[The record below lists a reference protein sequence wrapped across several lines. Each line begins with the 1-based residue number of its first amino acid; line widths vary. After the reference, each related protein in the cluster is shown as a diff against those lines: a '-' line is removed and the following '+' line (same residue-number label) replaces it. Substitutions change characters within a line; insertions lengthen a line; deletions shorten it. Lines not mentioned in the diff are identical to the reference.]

1 MYNTMPKCPEFKIDL
16 FKSELIKFQRESGF
30 SLDDFNKIVE
40 YISIKYNS
48 TDSTLVPKNIFN
60 NLALAFNEWY
70 YKFQKYSFGVSR
82 EYHADILEQWHKMFV
97 ENLVNQVYT
106 SLCNTIINTHF

>member
-1 MYNTMPKCPEFKIDL
+1 MFNTMPECPEFKMDL
-16 FKSELIKFQRESGF
+16 FKSELIKFQRESDF

-48 TDSTLVPKNIFN
+48 ADSEFVPKNISD
-60 NLALAFNEWY
+60 NLTLAFNEWY
-70 YKFQKYSFGVSR
+70 YKFQEYSFGVSL

-97 ENLVNQVYT
+97 EDLVNQIYT
-106 SLCNTIINTHF
+106 QLCNNIINKNF